1 MENTLCNRA
10 VCYDI
15 GGENYDDH
23 KTRTAIAA
31 IFRYPHDAEHFIEKC
46 TPQETRSR
54 FYVKRLSRVEAVQ

>member
-1 MENTLCNRA
+1 MENTLCNWA

-15 GGENYDDH
+15 DGINYDDH

-31 IFRYPHDAEHFIEKC
+31 IFRYPYDAEDFIVKC

-54 FYVKRLSRVEAVQ
+54 FYVKRLNLVEAAQ